1 MKFARRAISPSWSSF
16 EVFAMLV
23 QIPDVL
29 KPEEIKS
36 VRGILEQAAWVDG
49 KETAGEQAA
58 KAKYNLQIKEGSQA
72 AVAAGE
78 IILRALGR
86 NAIFNSAALPLRVLP
101 PLFNRYDAGMKFHA
115 HVDGA
120 IRAIPGA
127 GMRMRADVST
137 TVFLSPPEDYDGGE
151 LVIVDTYGSHEV
163 KLPAGHAVVYPSTSL
178 HSVSEITRGSRWASF
193 FWTQSMIKEDS
204 KRALLFDLDNA
215 IRDVRSALPD
225 ERPGVLGLTSHY
237 HNLLRHWAEL

>member
-1 MKFARRAISPSWSSF
+1 
-16 EVFAMLV
+16 MLV

-29 KPEEIKS
+29 KHEEIKT
-36 VRGILEQAAWVDG
+36 VRDILEQAAWVDG

-58 KAKYNLQIKEGSQA
+58 KAKYNLQIREGSEA
-72 AVAAGE
+72 AIAAGD

-120 IRAIPGA
+120 IRAVPGA

-137 TVFLSPPEDYDGGE
+137 TLFLNDPGDYDGGE
-151 LVIVDTYGSHEV
+151 LVVVDTYGAHTI

-178 HSVSEITRGSRWASF
+178 HHVNEIARGSRWASF
-193 FWTQSMIKEDS
+193 FWTQSMVKDDG
-204 KRALLFDLDNA
+204 KRTLLFDLDAA
-215 IRDVRSALPD
+215 IRNVRSVLSD
-225 ERPGVLGLTSHY
+225 EQPGVLGLTSHY